1 MDREGEMEPMIDG
14 HLGVERVS
22 ALLDEPWA
30 DRAGERHL
38 EQCEACQ
45 AEFERLSRM
54 RMALSALGDE
64 DPPAGQWRA
73 IEAALDATGPG
84 SSALP
89 LPLRIARRFMTSAQ
103 LQAAA
108 ALVLFAGGVLAGLQL
123 TGVGTAVEDDGNPV
137 PAVIGASG
145 DDRALFDGL
154 TQLESL
160 RSSPLR
166 QAGMGA
172 QDIDRRDGSLQEAD
186 GDVLAATRELAKL
199 EGIIRA
205 MRDRLDANPRDQL
218 ASAVLLDVVEQRDQ
232 LTEAIERSMRTRGT
246 VTW

>member
-1 MDREGEMEPMIDG
+1 MDE
-14 HLGVERVS
+14 HLGVERIS
-22 ALLDEPWA
+22 GLLDEPWA
-30 DRAGERHL
+30 DRPGERHL
-38 EQCEACQ
+38 EQCEVCQ

-64 DPPAGQWRA
+64 DPPAGEWRA
-73 IEAALDATGPG
+73 IESVLDAAGAE
-84 SSALP
+84 SRSLARP

-123 TGVGTAVEDDGNPV
+123 TGAGIAGEDTASPV

-154 TQLESL
+154 TQLEAL

-166 QAGMGA
+166 QAGLGA
-172 QDIDRRDGSLQEAD
+172 QASDELSDGPGAEPTDFFAVTQ
-186 GDVLAATRELAKL
+186 ELARL

-205 MRDRLDANPRDQL
+205 MRDRLDANPRDRL
-218 ASAVLLDVVEQRDQ
+218 ASAVLLDVVEQRDR
-232 LTEAIERSMRTRGT
+232 LTEAVERSMRTRET